1 MAALSITAASVAW
14 VSGPVAADQL
24 AGEAFIAGALVYYN
38 PTTGKWLKAQCDGT
52 AAEAGADGLGMA
64 LGTADAVNARVS
76 IALPGAVVAV
86 GTGTAAIAYVPG
98 TTAGSLMPTAD
109 LASTN
114 KATLAALGIGSN
126 RLQLACVYNAGAVL
140 A

>member
-1 MAALSITAASVAW
+1 MAALSITAAGVAW
-14 VSGPVAADQL
+14 VSGPVAADQV

-52 AAEAGADGLGMA
+52 AAEAGADGVGMA

-76 IALPGAVVAV
+76 IALPDAVVTV
-86 GTGTAAIAYVPG
+86 GTGTAGVAYAIG
-98 TTAGSLMPTAD
+98 RTAGSLVPVAD
-109 LASTN
+109 IASTD
-114 KATLAALGIGSN
+114 KLTLAALGIGSN
-126 RLQLACVYNAGAVL
+126 KLQLARVYNAGAVL